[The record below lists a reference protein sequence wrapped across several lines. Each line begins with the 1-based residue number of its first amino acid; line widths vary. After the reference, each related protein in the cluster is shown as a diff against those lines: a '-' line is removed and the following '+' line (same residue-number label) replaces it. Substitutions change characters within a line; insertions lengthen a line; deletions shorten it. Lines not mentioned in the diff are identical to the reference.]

1 MYVYIYIYAHVYNR
15 LYPFIDID
23 FYGQSSPQYDSTQG
37 STDPSDNSKVAK
49 TKSCLFILHAAW
61 HFLTHWAIR
70 IHWIK
75 SGSLGIPP
83 KIREFS
89 METTLSGIFG
99 KFHPSGYYVHHL
111 EKMRHVLSRHPF
123 FTMSCHDFQPPPR
136 TVTRL
141 VPPHH
146 P

>member
-1 MYVYIYIYAHVYNR
+1 MCIYTYIYIYAHVYNR
-15 LYPFIDID
+15 LLISMMANHILNMIQHKPQLIQVTIPK
-23 FYGQSSPQYDSTQG
+23 SPRRSRAFSFCTR
-37 STDPSDNSKVAK
+37 
-49 TKSCLFILHAAW
+49 AW
-61 HFLTHWAIR
+61 HFLTHWAVR

-83 KIREFS
+83 KIKEFS
-89 METTLSGIFG
+89 MKTILSGILG

-111 EKMRHVLSRHPF
+111 EKMRHVLSRHVF

-141 VPPHH
+141 VPPYH